1 MKDQRHVL
9 RWLTNWGWILLY
21 IVLMS
26 GAVWFIMQEDREQIE
41 DTSPEKITLTF
52 RHFWIKEHDRPL
64 LAIFEEVVR
73 SYQES
78 HPNVKVNFE
87 GWTRIST
94 GSRS

>member
-41 DTSPEKITLTF
+41 DTSPEKNHTDLPAF
-52 RHFWIKEHDRPL
+52 LDQG
-64 LAIFEEVVR
+64 A
-73 SYQES
+73 
-78 HPNVKVNFE
+78 
-87 GWTRIST
+87 
-94 GSRS
+94 